1 MTTLSHSPHAH
12 AQTSVSQVMG
22 TVMLALTPATLF
34 GFWLYGW
41 PAINLWV
48 VSLSVAALAE
58 AISLKIMRR
67 PVRAG
72 LFDGSA
78 LLTAWLLALS
88 LPAWAPWWLAAV
100 GSLFAI
106 VVAKQ
111 VFGGLGQNLFNPAM
125 AARVMLLISFPLE
138 MTAWMAPLPM
148 TSAAAP
154 GFLQGLAITFAGLAP
169 ADGVSSATL
178 LGHVKTELGR
188 DLSLSQ
194 ALTGF
199 YDPAAFA
206 LGQRAGS
213 LGETSAVLLLIG
225 GLILIARRV
234 ITWHIPLAMLAG
246 VALPALLFNLF
257 APESYPGMAFHLLSG
272 GLILVAFFIATDPV
286 TSPNS
291 ASGQLVFGFACGLLT
306 WIIRTWGGY
315 PEGVAF
321 AVMLMNAA
329 TPVIDRYFKPRIY
342 GRDRKGVALNPGVG
356 ANKFARVAVR
366 IYSHLPGGS
375 RK

>member
-1 MTTLSHSPHAH
+1 MSIPMTHSPHAH
-12 AQTSVSQVMG
+12 APTRVNQVMA
-22 TVMLALTPATLF
+22 TVMLALMPATLF

-41 PAINLWV
+41 PAINLWL
-48 VSLSVAALAE
+48 VSLAVAVLAE

-67 PVRAG
+67 PVRSA

-88 LPAWAPWWLAAV
+88 LPPWAPWWLAAV

-111 VFGGLGQNLFNPAM
+111 IFGGLGQNPFNPAM

-138 MTAWMAPLPM
+138 MTRWIAPLPI
-148 TSAAAP
+148 TSLAAP
-154 GFLQGLAITFAGLAP
+154 GFLDGLAITFAGGMYG
-169 ADGVSSATL
+169 DVSIDAVASATV
-178 LGHVKTELGR
+178 LGQVKTDLGR
-188 DLSLSQ
+188 GMDLAMILPNVYHPGEM
-194 ALTGF
+194 AWG
-199 YDPAAFA
+199 AW
-206 LGQRAGS
+206 GQRAGS
-213 LGETSAVLLLIG
+213 LGETAAGLLLLG
-225 GLILIARRV
+225 GLFLLWRRI

-246 VALPALLFNLF
+246 VALPALLANLL
-257 APESYPGMAFHLLSG
+257 APDQYPDLAYHLLSG
-272 GLILVAFFIATDPV
+272 GVILAAFFIATDPV
-286 TSPNS
+286 SSPNS

-329 TPVIDRYFKPRIY
+329 TPVIDRYCKPRIY
-342 GRDRKGVALNPGVG
+342 GRNRKGVALT
-356 ANKFARVAVR
+356 
-366 IYSHLPGGS
+366 PGGL
-375 RK
+375 K

>member
-1 MTTLSHSPHAH
+1 MTPIAHSPHAH
-12 AQTSVSQVMG
+12 APTSVSRIMA

-41 PAINLWV
+41 PAINLWLV
-48 VSLSVAALAE
+48 ALSVALVSE
-58 AISLKIMRR
+58 AAALKIMGR
-67 PVRAG
+67 PLRAG
-72 LFDGSA
+72 LLDGSG

-88 LPAWAPWWLAAV
+88 LPPWAPWWLAAV
-100 GSLFAI
+100 GALFAI
-106 VVAKQ
+106 VIGKQ
-111 VFGGLGQNLFNPAM
+111 IFGGLGQNLFNPAM

-138 MTAWMAPLPM
+138 MTAWTVPM
-148 TSAAAP
+148 PITSGAAP
-154 GFLQGLAITFAGLAP
+154 GFFEALGITFAGVAP
-169 ADGVSSATL
+169 ADGISSATL
-178 LGHVKTELGR
+178 LGQVKTDLGR
-188 DLSLSQ
+188 GLGLDQVL
-194 ALTGF
+194 AGI

-246 VALPALLFNLF
+246 VALPALLAHLI
-257 APESYPGMAFHLLSG
+257 APGHYPGLAYHMLSG
-272 GLILVAFFIATDPV
+272 GLMLGAFFIATDPV
-286 TSPNS
+286 SSPNS
-291 ASGQLVFGFACGLLT
+291 ISGQLVFGFACGVLT

-321 AVMLMNAA
+321 AVLLLNAA

-342 GRDRKGVALNPGVG
+342 GRDRKGVALIP
-356 ANKFARVAVR
+356 AKESA
-366 IYSHLPGGS
+366 
-375 RK
+375 K

>member
-1 MTTLSHSPHAH
+1 MTTLAHSPHAH
-12 AQTSVSQVMG
+12 AQASVGRIMA

-48 VSLSVAALAE
+48 VSLSVAVLAE
-58 AISLKIMRR
+58 AASLRIMGR
-67 PVRAG
+67 PLRGA
-72 LFDGSA
+72 LLDGSG

-88 LPAWAPWWLAAV
+88 LPPWAPWWLAAV

-106 VVAKQ
+106 VLGKQ
-111 VFGGLGQNLFNPAM
+111 IFGGLGQNLFNPAM

-138 MTAWMAPLPM
+138 MTAWLAPMPI
-148 TSAAAP
+148 TSAGAP
-154 GFLQGLAITFAGLAP
+154 GFVEGLAITFAGMAP
-169 ADGVSSATL
+169 ADGVTSATL

-188 DLSLSQ
+188 DI
-194 ALTGF
+194 ALPQVLAGYF
-199 YDPAAFA
+199 DPALFA

-213 LGETSAVLLLIG
+213 LGETSALLLLGG

-234 ITWHIPLAMLAG
+234 ITWHMPLAMLAG
-246 VALPALLFNLF
+246 VALPALLAHAI
-257 APESYPGMAFHLLSG
+257 APDTYLPPGIHLLSG
-272 GLILVAFFIATDPV
+272 GLILAAFFIATDPV

-291 ASGQLVFGFACGLLT
+291 ASGQLLFAFAIGVLT
-306 WIIRTWGGY
+306 WIIRSWGGY

-342 GRDRKGVALNPGVG
+342 GRDRKGAALTPGVG
-356 ANKFARVAVR
+356 ANLLARIAVR
-366 IYSHLPGGS
+366 IYSRGS

>member
-1 MTTLSHSPHAH
+1 MTTPIAHSPHAH
-12 AQTSVSQVMG
+12 APTSVGQVMA

-48 VSLSVAALAE
+48 VALTVAALSE
-58 AISLKIMRR
+58 AVSLKIMGK
-67 PVRAG
+67 PVRGA
-72 LFDGSA
+72 LLDGSG

-88 LPAWAPWWLAAV
+88 LPPWAPWWLAAV

-138 MTAWMAPLPM
+138 MTSWIAPIPISTL
-148 TSAAAP
+148 AAP
-154 GFLQGLAITFAGLAP
+154 SFMEGLAITFAGALP

-178 LGHVKTELGR
+178 LGQVKTDLGR
-188 DLSLSQ
+188 GFGLDQ
-194 ALTGF
+194 ALAGF
-199 YDPAAFA
+199 YDPAAMSW
-206 LGQRAGS
+206 GQRPGS
-213 LGETSAVLLLIG
+213 LGETSALLLLAG
-225 GLILIARRV
+225 GLVLIARRV
-234 ITWHIPLAMLAG
+234 ITWHIPVAVLAG
-246 VALPALLFNLF
+246 VVLPALLAHLI
-257 APESYPGMAFHLLSG
+257 APGQFPGMTYHLLSG
-272 GLILVAFFIATDPV
+272 GLILGAFFIATDPV
-286 TSPNS
+286 SSPNS
-291 ASGQLVFGFACGLLT
+291 VSGQLVFGFACGLLT

-342 GRDRKGVALNPGVG
+342 GRDRKGAALVPAKESG
-356 ANKFARVAVR
+356 K
-366 IYSHLPGGS
+366 
-375 RK
+375 